1 MGGRIGAIERR
12 KRDRRNTRFTGKPHA
27 ELAVRFP
34 AEIMDGID
42 AIIAE
47 RFGQADRTAI
57 IRELVAE
64 ALQGRKRK

>member
-1 MGGRIGAIERR
+1 MSKSAKKSKMGRPRLSQRGS
-12 KRDRRNTRFTGKPHA
+12 TQ
-27 ELAVRFP
+27 LAVRFP

-42 AIIAE
+42 AIVEE

-64 ALQGRKRK
+64 ALQGRKQK